1 MVSSIGS
8 IPVLWAA
15 GALLLGWSRLAPA
28 WRRRIALIWGLAG
41 LVSLVVALNTEG
53 SRASPTIAVFL
64 MGAPYVTATAQAS
77 ASLPFYVLSGAFLLL
92 GFAGLALGDEIAA
105 WLNRHWLLGATLL
118 SVAITALRFALEKTA
133 APPYL
138 SQLVGVTWLAPVVGA
153 FFFWSARAGDRR
165 LPALLRPLAIYAL
178 AVRGSI
184 LLLMLLAT
192 TRHLGSHYDISP
204 LTLVTNPLTG
214 QTHEFAPG
222 SLAQFVNLALIPQL
236 AIWPIYT
243 VAAGLL
249 GAGIAKSLEASWRRS
264 KPGAA
269 PLPRSTVATED

>member
-1 MVSSIGS
+1 M
-8 IPVLWAA
+8 LWAA
-15 GALLLGWSRLAPA
+15 GALLLGWSRLAPP

-41 LVSLVVALNTEG
+41 LVSLMVALNTEG
-53 SRASPTIAVFL
+53 SRASPTVAVFL
-64 MGAPYVTATAQAS
+64 MGAPYVTATTQAS

-105 WLNRHWLLGATLL
+105 WLNRHRLLGATLL

-153 FFFWSARAGDRR
+153 FFFWSGDRG

-192 TRHLGSHYDISP
+192 TRHLGSHYDIST

-214 QTHEFAPG
+214 QTREFAPG

-249 GAGIAKSLEASWRRS
+249 GAGVAKSLEASWRRS
-264 KPGAA
+264 KPGTA
-269 PLPRSTVATED
+269 PLPRSTVATDD